1 MYRSM
6 ENQKFINLRILKKNN
21 FIIAIIIAAVITRL
35 KFIIILADRED
46 NTLHNNCNF
55 YTTL

>member
-1 MYRSM
+1 M